1 MTISASGSPG
11 FESSTRDSEPMFEF
25 QISRQVSLFAPFL
38 PGQVLMPLVR
48 LLHQAPS
55 IEIIQPY
62 IQRRNNMNFLQK
74 LLQGIAFVPAVVNGI
89 EGLFGNRSG
98 TEKKESAISFV
109 GAALQLTEAVSNRE
123 IVDEAKFKLGLSK
136 VIDGTVDC
144 LNASSWARAKQL

>member
-1 MTISASGSPG
+1 
-11 FESSTRDSEPMFEF
+11 
-25 QISRQVSLFAPFL
+25 
-38 PGQVLMPLVR
+38 
-48 LLHQAPS
+48 
-55 IEIIQPY
+55 
-62 IQRRNNMNFLQK
+62 MNFLQK

-89 EGLFGNRSG
+89 EGLFGNRPG
-98 TEKKESAISFV
+98 TENKESAISFV